1 MLWGM
6 WRISNSHWEGHFA
19 NLIFESGV
27 ETDDLIANRNIIRD
41 LQLDMIFIKSIRLI
55 FFSLSVA
62 IDAFAD
68 CSW

>member
-1 MLWGM
+1 MIHDAV
-6 WRISNSHWEGHFA
+6 RNVA
-19 NLIFESGV
+19 YFEFRLRGPLCQLDFR